1 MKNKKAQISIGLV
14 CMILSFFIVLQLKTV
29 SNNTVATYPTQIRVE
44 QSQELLRLEKEKNEA
59 LYKQVME
66 YKDEIAEYQTQV
78 NADEIL
84 INDLRKAEILAGLV
98 SVQGPGLE
106 ITLSDADVVNTANI
120 DENLYIV
127 HQEDILRIINELR
140 AAGAEALSVNDQRVL
155 ATSEIRCAGNTVSIN
170 NTRVAAPF
178 VIKAIGEPEQLE
190 SGIKMRGGIFDE
202 LSPWINI
209 EIKKISEDIVIP
221 AFAGKIEYKHA
232 KIITNAEASD
242 ALGTKR

>member
-1 MKNKKAQISIGLV
+1 MKNRKAQLSIGFV

-29 SNNTVATYPTQIRVE
+29 KNNTVNTYPTQIRVE

-78 NADEIL
+78 DADEIL
-84 INDLRKAEILAGLV
+84 IKDLRNAEIVAGMV

-106 ITLSDADVVNTANI
+106 ITLSDGDVASNINI
-120 DENLYIV
+120 DENLYVV
-127 HQEDILRIINELR
+127 HQDDILRILNELR
-140 AAGAEALSVNDQRVL
+140 SAGAEALSVNDQRVL

-170 NTRVAAPF
+170 NTRTAAPF
-178 VIKAIGEPEQLE
+178 VIKAIGDPEQLE
-190 SGIKMRGGIFDE
+190 SGIKMRGGIFDD

-209 EIKKISEDIVIP
+209 ELKKVTGNIVIP
-221 AFAGKIEYKHA
+221 AYAGKIEFKHA
-232 KIITNAEASD
+232 TIITNKE
-242 ALGTKR
+242 ALGN

>member
-1 MKNKKAQISIGLV
+1 MKNRKAQLSIGFV

-29 SNNTVATYPTQIRVE
+29 KNNTVNTYPTQIRVE

-84 INDLRKAEILAGLV
+84 IKDLRNAEIVAGMV

-106 ITLSDADVVNTANI
+106 ITLNDGDVASNINI
-120 DENLYIV
+120 DENLYVV
-127 HQEDILRIINELR
+127 HQDDILRILNELR
-140 AAGAEALSVNDQRVL
+140 SAGAEALSVNDQRVL

-170 NTRVAAPF
+170 NTRTAAPF
-178 VIKAIGEPEQLE
+178 VIKAIGDPEQLE
-190 SGIKMRGGIFDE
+190 SGIKMRGGIFDD

-209 EIKKISEDIVIP
+209 ELKKVTGNIVIP
-221 AFAGKIEYKHA
+221 AYAGKIEFKHA
-232 KIITNAEASD
+232 TIITNKE
-242 ALGTKR
+242 ALGN